1 MNPDYCIPTGWKW
14 GGGILIPYF
23 PSLSPQYRTPNVCH
37 LYPEYRFLSDFGESR
52 FPSSGQFPYRVKK
65 FGVFPNP
72 ACVSS
77 RIPFQTLYI
86 PVYRFLSKSCIR
98 AQILENLSSPEAVKS
113 RILLTFPESCTVFQ
127 SNPGAWEYPCRS
139 LIPYMPSDEIVADE
153 VDILSLR

>member
-1 MNPDYCIPTGWKW
+1 MNPDYCIPRGWKW

-23 PSLSPQYRTPNVCH
+23 PSLSPQSRTPNVCH
-37 LYPEYRFLSDFGESR
+37 LYPEYRFLSVFGESR

-65 FGVFPNP
+65 NLGFSRIPPVFR
-72 ACVSS
+72 A

-86 PVYRFLSKSCIR
+86 PVYRFLSQSCIR
-98 AQILENLSSPEAVKS
+98 AQILENPSSAEAVKS

-139 LIPYMPSDEIVADE
+139 
-153 VDILSLR
+153 